1 MFVLAE
7 DAVLMKTV
15 IKAQR
20 PADFLLALP
29 RFLGYTPENSILI
42 QTFHTRQTAASLRID
57 LPETDGATAH
67 RLVADSLMRLI
78 SRVPGVDAVL
88 IVIYTAEPTAAD
100 GRVPRADLTD
110 RIVSRLSSAGLDIL
124 DALIVGPERWVSG
137 LDSECGTLAELAGG
151 AMEQQL
157 RATGLIEPMGL
168 ESDTAERSRGKLV
181 PESAAVRAA
190 VVEACRPITA
200 SQSRRKRLGEPGHAL
215 MLWRGAL
222 ELLPA
227 DLTPEQMAPL
237 LWSLRDKGIR
247 DCVLMEL
254 AWGRR
259 GGRLAA
265 RDTEILNRGGS
276 IGEDSILSTFVGD
289 GSTGPSGLR
298 IECAI
303 RLLRHLAGHSPEPWR
318 LAPLTMLAWLEWA
331 RGSGTAAGG
340 YLDQALAIGPGYEL
354 ARLFHTLIGTGRVP
368 DWVGRAPL

>member
-1 MFVLAE
+1 MAE
-7 DAVLMKTV
+7 DAVHMKTV

-57 LPETDGATAH
+57 LPETDVATSH

-78 SRVPGVDAVL
+78 SRVPGVDGVL
-88 IVIYTAEPTAAD
+88 IVIYTAEPTGDD
-100 GRVPRADLTD
+100 GRPPRADLTD
-110 RIVSRLSSAGLDIL
+110 QIVRRMSSAGLDIL
-124 DALIVGPERWVSG
+124 DALVVGPERWVSG
-137 LDSECGTLAELAGG
+137 LDSESGTLAELAGG

-157 RATGLIEPMGL
+157 RASGLIEPMGL
-168 ESDTAERSRGKLV
+168 DSDTAERSRGKII
-181 PESAAVRAA
+181 PESSDMRAA

-200 SQSRRKRLGEPGHAL
+200 SQSHRKRLGEPGHAL
-215 MLWRGAL
+215 MLWRAAL
-222 ELLPA
+222 EVLPA

-237 LWSLRDKGIR
+237 LWSIRDKGIR

-276 IGEDSILSTFVGD
+276 VSEDSILSTFVGD
-289 GSTGPSGLR
+289 GSSGPSGLR
-298 IECAI
+298 LECAI

-340 YLDQALAIGPGYEL
+340 YLDAALAIGPGYEL
-354 ARLFHTLIGTGRVP
+354 ARLFRTLINTGRVP